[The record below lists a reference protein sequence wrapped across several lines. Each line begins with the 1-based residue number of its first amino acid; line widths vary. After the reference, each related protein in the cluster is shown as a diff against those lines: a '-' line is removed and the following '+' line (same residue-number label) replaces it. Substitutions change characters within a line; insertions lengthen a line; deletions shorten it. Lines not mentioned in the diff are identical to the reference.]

1 MTGRR
6 SRNRDYGQQRG
17 RSTVHLGQ
25 LLRVEGS
32 PLADDDPLL
41 EHGVVDSTGVLE
53 IIRFIEENYGIKLAD
68 DEIVP
73 ENLGS
78 ISNIAA
84 FVERKG
90 GVPKAPTDTERR

>member
-1 MTGRR
+1 MDNKEAVRR
-6 SRNRDYGQQRG
+6 FILSNFF
-17 RSTVHLGQ
+17 VP
-25 LLRVEGS
+25 EGS

-53 IIRFIEENYGIKLAD
+53 IIRFIEENYGIKLDD

-78 ISNIAA
+78 IANITA
-84 FVERKG
+84 FIERKG
-90 GVPKAPTDTERR
+90 GVLKAPAVQP

>member
-1 MTGRR
+1 MDNKEAVRR
-6 SRNRDYGQQRG
+6 FI
-17 RSTVHLGQ
+17 LGNFF
-25 LLRVEGS
+25 VPEGS

-53 IIRFIEENYGIKLAD
+53 IIRFIEEDYGIKLDD

-78 ISNIAA
+78 IANITA
-84 FVERKG
+84 FIERKG
-90 GVPKAPTDTERR
+90 GVLKTPAAAVQP

>member
-1 MTGRR
+1 MDFRETVRR
-6 SRNRDYGQQRG
+6 FI
-17 RSTVHLGQ
+17 LGNFF
-25 LLRVEGS
+25 VPEGS
-32 PLADDDPLL
+32 ALADTDPLL

-53 IIRFIEENYGIKLAD
+53 VIRFIEDSYGVKLDD

-78 ISNIAA
+78 IANIAA

-90 GVPKAPTDTERR
+90 GVLRSDPGGSH

>member
-1 MTGRR
+1 MDNREAVRR
-6 SRNRDYGQQRG
+6 FI
-17 RSTVHLGQ
+17 LGNFFV
-25 LLRVEGS
+25 VEGS
-32 PLADDDPLL
+32 PLADEDPLL

-53 IIRFIEENYGIKLAD
+53 IIRFVEVNYGIKLDD

-84 FVERKG
+84 FLERKG
-90 GVPKAPTDTERR
+90 GVLKAPTDTERP

>member
-1 MTGRR
+1 METKEAVRHFIVA
-6 SRNRDYGQQRG
+6 NFF
-17 RSTVHLGQ
+17 VP
-25 LLRVEGS
+25 EGS

-53 IIRFIEENYGIKLAD
+53 IIRFVEETYGIQLED

-78 ISNIAA
+78 IARIAQ

-90 GVPKAPTDTERR
+90 GVLRAPPTQSSHA

>member
-1 MTGRR
+1 MDINDTVRR
-6 SRNRDYGQQRG
+6 FIEKNFFVPD
-17 RSTVHLGQ
+17 
-25 LLRVEGS
+25 GS
-32 PLADDDPLL
+32 LLADDDPLL

-53 IIRFIEENYGIKLAD
+53 IIRFVEETYGIQLED

-78 ISNIAA
+78 IARIAQ

-90 GVPKAPTDTERR
+90 GVLRAPPTQSSHA

>member
-1 MTGRR
+1 MEIQEAVRR
-6 SRNRDYGQQRG
+6 FIVANFF
-17 RSTVHLGQ
+17 VP
-25 LLRVEGS
+25 EGS
-32 PLADDDPLL
+32 ALADDDPLL

-53 IIRFIEENYGIKLAD
+53 IIRFVEETYGIKLED

-78 ISNIAA
+78 IARIAE

-90 GVPKAPTDTERR
+90 GVFKAPTVQGSA